1 MAQTLIEFA
10 KTVQDPLRKGI
21 IETLYTEMPLMQ
33 YIPFRDVA
41 GLALPYNQE
50 EGLPA
55 VSFRNL
61 NEAFSET
68 TGVVNRKVETLK
80 PFGADSDTDTVLVDA
95 YGNAER
101 VSRDSMHAKAQAV
114 KFVQTMLYGNSPDS
128 RAGTGFDDVKGFD
141 GIQARLTSG
150 QTIDGG
156 GSAGSGGSSVF
167 AIRFGD
173 GYCQG
178 LQTPKG
184 LDARDL
190 GEQDSAPV
198 YRTRIDWTAGFAI
211 FHGTA
216 VAWIKDLEATTH
228 TLTEALMD
236 QLVDLVGGRP
246 TVICMSKRSRRQLKT
261 DLAGDFQQTL
271 DQVGRPVPSWDGV
284 PIIVD
289 DCIID
294 TEVTS

>member
-21 IETLYTEMPLMQ
+21 IETLYTEMRLMQ
-33 YIPFRDVA
+33 YIPFRDVN

-50 EGLPA
+50 ESLPA

-61 NEAFSET
+61 NEGFTET

-101 VSRDSMHAKAQAV
+101 VSRDTMHAKAQAV

-128 RAGTGFDDVKGFD
+128 RAGTAFDDVKGFD

-150 QTIDGG
+150 QIIDGG
-156 GSAGSGGSSVF
+156 GTAGSGGSSVF
-167 AIRFGD
+167 AIKFGD

-184 LDARDL
+184 LNARDL
-190 GEQDSAPV
+190 GEQDSKPV
-198 YRTRIDWTAGFAI
+198 YRTRIDWTTGFAI
-211 FHGTA
+211 YHGMA
-216 VAWIKDLEATTH
+216 AAMIWNLEATVDV
-228 TLTEALMD
+228 LTESLMD
-236 QLVDLVGGRP
+236 QLVDLIGGDP
-246 TVICMSKRSRRQLKT
+246 SVIVMSKRSRRQLKD
-261 DLAGDFQQTL
+261 DLSGDFQQTL
-271 DQVGRPVPSWDGV
+271 DQVGRPVPAWNGV